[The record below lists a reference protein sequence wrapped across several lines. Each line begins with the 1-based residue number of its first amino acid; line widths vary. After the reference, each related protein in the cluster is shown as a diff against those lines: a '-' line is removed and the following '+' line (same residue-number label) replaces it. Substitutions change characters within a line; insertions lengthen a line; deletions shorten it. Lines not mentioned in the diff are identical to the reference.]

1 MDELSLGELV
11 AVLALGQDSAFG
23 QPRRARPRWPGRP
36 MGSLAG

>member
-23 QPRRARPRWPGRP
+23 QPGRP